1 MHKSRRPHF
10 GSIRVKTP
18 LAYPG
23 ERIGVMGGSFN
34 PPHAGHATVSQT
46 ALKRLG
52 LSRIWWV
59 VTPGNPL
66 KANGNLP
73 DLGARIAACRRI
85 ARRPREIV
93 TGFEAELGT
102 TCTAATYTAATLAFL
117 RLRHPGVRFVWV
129 MGADN
134 LTSFHRWQQW
144 RAIARLMPMAVVD
157 RPGWRWKALTS
168 PAARRFAATRLPE
181 QRAASLGRRASKPA
195 EKQLG
200 AGWVLVSTRLS
211 DASSTDLR
219 NRGFGVAPPSVSLQD

>member
-1 MHKSRRPHF
+1 MHKSRRPQF

-18 LAYPG
+18 LAFRG

-66 KANGNLP
+66 KANGGLP
-73 DLGARIAACRRI
+73 DLAERMDACRTL
-85 ARRPREIV
+85 ARRPREVV

-102 TCTAATYTAATLAFL
+102 TYTAATLAFL

-134 LTSFHRWQQW
+134 LAGFHRWQQW
-144 RAIARLMPMAVVD
+144 GTIARLMPMAVVD
-157 RPGWRWKALTS
+157 RPGWRWKALAS
-168 PAARRFAATRLPE
+168 PAARRFAASRLPE
-181 QRAASLGRRASKPA
+181 RRVGSLGRKAIGSLGKRG
-195 EKQLG
+195 G
-200 AGWVLVSTRLS
+200 AGWSLVSTRLS
-211 DASSTDLR
+211 DLSSTDLR
-219 NRGFGVAPPSVSLQD
+219 SRGHGLGQAAGRTRD